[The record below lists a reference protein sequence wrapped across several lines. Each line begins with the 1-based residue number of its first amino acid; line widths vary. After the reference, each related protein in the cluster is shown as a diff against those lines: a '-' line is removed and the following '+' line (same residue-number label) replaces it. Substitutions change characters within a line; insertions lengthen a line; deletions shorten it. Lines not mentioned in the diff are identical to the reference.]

1 MDLPVPDSIVFLAVA
16 VAVVGFV
23 SLAVRGRGGRF
34 RTLPMWA
41 GFWIGFGLLLIMLSL
56 APRWISMPLLA
67 AVMFASLRT
76 YFFVAPMRLKD
87 RYSVLLAYATI
98 PLILWPVYVGNVDLF
113 FNVVPVTL
121 FLVFPAVFSIG
132 HDHSGLL
139 DSMGRGMLG
148 VLFFLYCGAY
158 LGLMTHLD
166 QGVLPLFGILV
177 LSAELPQRMAGGRM
191 PGRFLGRLVLGA
203 LIAGAI
209 GYLLARQFGVG
220 DWVGLN
226 ANQVALGAA
235 FISLAVT
242 MAHLVTN
249 GIATDLE
256 MNAPSTLMGRGV
268 FLGRIVPAVY
278 AAPFFYY
285 YLILVG
291 N

>member
-1 MDLPVPDSIVFLAVA
+1 MGLPIPESILFLAAA
-16 VAVVGFV
+16 VALVGFV

-41 GFWIGFGLLLIMLSL
+41 GFWIGFGLLLMILSL
-56 APRWISMPLLA
+56 APRWVSMPLLA

-87 RYSVLLAYATI
+87 RYSVLLAYAAI
-98 PLILWPVYVGNVDLF
+98 PLILWPVYLGNVELF

-121 FLVFPAVFSIG
+121 FLVFPAILSIG
-132 HDHSGLL
+132 RDHSGLL

-166 QGVLPLFGILV
+166 QDILPLFGILV
-177 LSAELPQRMAGGRM
+177 LAVELPQRMAGGRR
-191 PGRFLGRLVLGA
+191 PGRFLGRLVLGV
-203 LIAGAI
+203 LVAGAT
-209 GYLLARQFGVG
+209 GYLLARYGGVG
-220 DWVGLN
+220 EWVGLN
-226 ANQVALGAA
+226 ANQVALAAA
-235 FISLAVT
+235 FTSLAVT
-242 MAHLVTN
+242 AAHLVTN
-249 GIATDLE
+249 GIAADLE

-285 YLILVG
+285 FLILVG
-291 N
+291 